1 MNEQPDIH
9 ARLMSVY
16 PQVPEW
22 WYATIFGESRLR
34 LWNRDDDLDDAVDYS
49 VHVRVWCDLDRGVA
63 HPTTGLGVRP
73 RPRHR

>member
-22 WYATIFGESRLR
+22 WYAMIFGECRLR
-34 LWNRDDDLDDAVDYS
+34 LWNRDDLYDVVDQ
-49 VHVRVWCDLDRGVA
+49 
-63 HPTTGLGVRP
+63 
-73 RPRHR
+73 